1 MPTHHFARALAP
13 CMLRPC
19 SSQIG
24 NRVMDS
30 QVSGTTGLALL
41 VDGDTLI
48 CANCGDCR
56 AIVCS
61 KDERS
66 AGGVVARPLSVDH
79 KPSRPDERARI
90 LNSPLAM
97 VCSLSQVVPGESG
110 SQLFVCRPA
119 ASRRP
124 PRGARMG
131 RKPSAPQLGDAV
143 RGDADTGTD
152 PSTIGLQGFTGAG
165 RGAPFAGTQ
174 PSAAGIHEDEGDDV
188 AIQYAVMFT
197 RSMGDADAHANLGV
211 IAEPEVRA
219 SRLRP
224 GKELFFVLATDG
236 VWDTMSNEQVAD
248 CVSHSTGPQAAAE
261 AVIARARWAWSMRS
275 GERKD
280 DITCIVVWL
289 RWMDESE
296 ARRESRLRE
305 RRIREEAELAQARLD
320 SPSAEMSP
328 PAAHAG
334 LGHELG
340 LEARRRGLER
350 TSASAHPSP
359 LARADTASLPQRHRS
374 SSAGIIGHR
383 RDSNPATSTRQGAR
397 RASVHGNVPAVQVAL
412 PTPAFAQEVAAGS
425 SAAVLQASEVLAARW
440 NAQLQSSDDGARAA
454 GSSATPAA
462 SVAGRARAISE
473 VSKEASDGTKS
484 PLDIQSVELAPARPG
499 EAAPPGPSAHRGT
512 SVSEAKSG
520 PESEVDHL
528 AARERRQG
536 RRVSEVQGLTSQSL
550 WLAASASHG
559 KRAHVQSGGGEA
571 RRPFQRPPQSDPP
584 ADLESSASLQASTSA
599 SPRGEQSQ
607 ETNRAA
613 HSPIARFGDLAD
625 EERSDPGKA
634 VEVSAG
640 SLPTRQHEL
649 APSTPQYSAGR
660 SPRASRPTAAGT
672 ASRRRRWSERP
683 PESRSPAS
691 DTHSRRHRLQNGPE

>member
-1 MPTHHFARALAP
+1 
-13 CMLRPC
+13 
-19 SSQIG
+19 
-24 NRVMDS
+24 MDS

-41 VDGDTLI
+41 VDGDTLV

-56 AIVCS
+56 AIICS

-110 SQLFVCRPA
+110 AQLFVCRPA

-131 RKPSAPQLGDAV
+131 RKPSAPQLSDAAKA
-143 RGDADTGTD
+143 DADAGGD
-152 PSTIGLQGFTGAG
+152 PSTIGLQGFGGTG
-165 RGAPFAGTQ
+165 RSAPFAGTQ
-174 PSAAGIHEDEGDDV
+174 PSAGGPQDEEGDDV

-261 AVIARARWAWSMRS
+261 AVTAQARWAWSMRS

-280 DITCIVVWL
+280 DITCVVVWL

-320 SPSAEMSP
+320 SPSAGMSP
-328 PAAHAG
+328 APAAHSG
-334 LGHELG
+334 LGHELRP
-340 LEARRRGLER
+340 EARHRRPAR
-350 TSASAHPSP
+350 PSASAQPSP
-359 LARADTASLPQRHRS
+359 LARADTMTRHQRHRS
-374 SSAGIIGHR
+374 SSAGSIGHR
-383 RDSNPATSTRQGAR
+383 RDSKPAPFTRQGAR
-397 RASVHGNVPAVQVAL
+397 RASVHGNVPAVQVVL
-412 PTPAFAQEVAAGS
+412 PAPAFAQEVAAGS
-425 SAAVLQASEVLAARW
+425 PAAALQASEVLAARW
-440 NAQLQSSDDGARAA
+440 NAQLQSSDEAA
-454 GSSATPAA
+454 ADVASKFRHAA
-462 SVAGRARAISE
+462 DVAGRVKAISE
-473 VSKEASDGTKS
+473 VSKEASDGSKS
-484 PLDIQSVELAPARPG
+484 PADMASVEMTSDPHAEAASSRVSAVHAAAPAGPELAPEPG
-499 EAAPPGPSAHRGT
+499 AGRQT
-512 SVSEAKSG
+512 
-520 PESEVDHL
+520 
-528 AARERRQG
+528 ARERRQS
-536 RRVSEVQGLTSQSL
+536 RRVSEVQGLASQSL

-559 KRAHVQSGGGEA
+559 QRAHVQSGGGEA
-571 RRPFQRPPQSDPP
+571 RRPFQRAAASDVPV
-584 ADLESSASLQASTSA
+584 DLESSASLQASASV
-599 SPRGEQSQ
+599 SPRGGRSQ
-607 ETNRAA
+607 GTNPAA
-613 HSPIARFGDLAD
+613 HSPIASIGDLVD
-625 EERSDPGKA
+625 EERDDSAKA
-634 VEVSAG
+634 VEGSTVSLTARPDGLGSSAPQAAAERSSAG
-640 SLPTRQHEL
+640 PRPRP
-649 APSTPQYSAGR
+649 AAAFAGQER
-660 SPRASRPTAAGT
+660 
-672 ASRRRRWSERP
+672 RRRRWSERP
-683 PESRSPAS
+683 PERGSPA
-691 DTHSRRHRLQNGPE
+691 TGTRGRRHRLQGGAE